1 MGEEETR
8 SVEGILETA
17 VNRERRCRMLGFIL
31 LLFILTSIW
40 VGMMSAADVEE
51 IKKNWPKY
59 RCRPSVMPFASL
71 YGHPTAE
78 NFNFCLNNMF
88 GTEMAQALGPVFQI
102 LGTIVTTLVTLVE
115 VANSLRVQFATMM
128 GGINGLFQN
137 FADRFKQLMSTVQ
150 MSVYRIKLLMG
161 RLYGTFFALIYM
173 SIAGMTAMTNF
184 TDSVLF
190 DFLDTFCFDPDTPV
204 EIVGK
209 GSIAVKDV
217 VIGDVFERTGSR
229 VTAAFQFA
237 ADGQAMVELPGGILV
252 STNHYVYSLGKWI
265 HAGEHPHAVPKGP
278 WTGGHERPLICFNT
292 SDHQI
297 PIGHFTFLDYDET
310 EEGDQETMAWIETRL
325 NGVPS
330 NKERSYLYTTCFHPS
345 TYVVLK
351 DGSQKR
357 LDQICL
363 GDELSTGR
371 VVGVLQKETDAF
383 CKLSTGERVAPGSA
397 VWKETSWVRAG
408 DLIPPIRYESPQIYR
423 NLVVLGTASLETA
436 SGVFLRDY
444 VEVHSPDSEQFY
456 AKEVGKSVNAASC
469 VLAE

>member
-1 MGEEETR
+1 
-8 SVEGILETA
+8 
-17 VNRERRCRMLGFIL
+17 MLGFIL

-59 RCRPSVMPFASL
+59 RCRPTVMPFAAL
-71 YGHPTAE
+71 YGHPTGE

-115 VANSLRVQFATMM
+115 VANSIRVQFATMM

-204 EIVGK
+204 EILGK
-209 GSIAVKDV
+209 GTVPVKSV
-217 VIGDVFERTGSR
+217 SIGDVFARTGSR

-252 STNHYVYSLGKWI
+252 STNHYVYHINKWI
-265 HAGEHPHAVPKGP
+265 HAGEHPQATPKGA
-278 WTGGHERPLICFNT
+278 WAGGVERPLICFNT
-292 SDHQI
+292 SDHRI
-297 PIGHFTFLDYDET
+297 PIGSFTFLDYDET
-310 EEGDQETMAWIETRL
+310 EEADGETMNWIDSRL
-325 NGVPS
+325 NGKSSPVHR
-330 NKERSYLYTTCFHPS
+330 EYLYTSCFHPS
-345 TYVVLK
+345 TFVVLK
-351 DGSQKR
+351 DGSHKR
-357 LDQICL
+357 LDQIAL
-363 GDELSTGR
+363 GDELSTGK
-371 VVGVLQKETDAF
+371 VVGVLQKETNSF
-383 CKLSTGERVAPGSA
+383 CKLPTGERVAPGSA
-397 VWKETSWVRAG
+397 VWKDPFWVRGG
-408 DLIPPIRYESPQIYR
+408 DVVPPVHYDSPQIYR
-423 NLVVLGTASLETA
+423 SLVVLGTASVETA
-436 SGVFLRDY
+436 SGTFLRDY
-444 VEVHSPDSEQFY
+444 VEVHSPDAEQFY
-456 AKEVGKSVNAASC
+456 AKEVRRSTSVPLPVS
-469 VLAE
+469 